1 MPNRIIKES
10 ICTSDSVDQLSW
22 FEEVLFYRLIV
33 SCDDYGRFDGRPAI
47 IKGRLFPLKSVTD
60 KQIESAII
68 KLSTAG
74 IAKLYR
80 VDGRPYLQL
89 CACLLYTSDAMRFEP
104 GDQVE
109 IFVDD
114 DAVVYRKY
122 KAAEIA
128 LDLLADL
135 EESVSD
141 MDDFERNRI
150 GRHIRKI
157 EMILK
162 QDKAP
167 DAAATAIE
175 Q

>member
-1 MPNRIIKES
+1 MKATGIVRRIDDIGRVVIPKE
-10 ICTSDSVDQLSW
+10 L
-22 FEEVLFYRLIV
+22 R
-33 SCDDYGRFDGRPAI
+33 
-47 IKGRLFPLKSVTD
+47 
-60 KQIESAII
+60 
-68 KLSTAG
+68 
-74 IAKLYR
+74 
-80 VDGRPYLQL
+80 
-89 CACLLYTSDAMRFEP
+89 DAMRFEP

-157 EMILK
+157 ELILK

-175 Q
+175 RKKQ

>member
-1 MPNRIIKES
+1 MKATGIVRRIDDIGRVVIPKE
-10 ICTSDSVDQLSW
+10 L
-22 FEEVLFYRLIV
+22 R
-33 SCDDYGRFDGRPAI
+33 
-47 IKGRLFPLKSVTD
+47 
-60 KQIESAII
+60 
-68 KLSTAG
+68 
-74 IAKLYR
+74 
-80 VDGRPYLQL
+80 
-89 CACLLYTSDAMRFEP
+89 DAMRFEP

-141 MDDFERNRI
+141 MDDFERKEI
-150 GRHIRKI
+150 ERHIRKI

-167 DAAATAIE
+167 DAAVTAIE
-175 Q
+175 RKGK